1 MYGSR
6 KRRIMALRVAFLL
19 LLGPLSL
26 AYGADV
32 FSWVDEDG
40 KVHYGDSVPE
50 RYKQRAKRL
59 DPRGAVSAAQ
69 RQEAEARLARE
80 RARIESIRKAR
91 EDSLDEAA
99 QSASAPTP
107 AAPLAS
113 DSANICQEQLKKF
126 LDSQACFAP
135 YRLKDGGIKPEA
147 FQRCTEVKEP
157 RGCWQTPAP
166 SDRNYMP

>member
-1 MYGSR
+1 MARAKEESWPLELPSCSFLAHCPWHTAPTSSAGLTKMGRSTTAIPFPSDTNKEQRDSTPAARSR
-6 KRRIMALRVAFLL
+6 LLSARRQKR
-19 LLGPLSL
+19 
-26 AYGADV
+26 D
-32 FSWVDEDG
+32 W
-40 KVHYGDSVPE
+40 PE
-50 RYKQRAKRL
+50 R
-59 DPRGAVSAAQ
+59 G
-69 RQEAEARLARE
+69 RE
-80 RARIESIRKAR
+80 IESIRKAR